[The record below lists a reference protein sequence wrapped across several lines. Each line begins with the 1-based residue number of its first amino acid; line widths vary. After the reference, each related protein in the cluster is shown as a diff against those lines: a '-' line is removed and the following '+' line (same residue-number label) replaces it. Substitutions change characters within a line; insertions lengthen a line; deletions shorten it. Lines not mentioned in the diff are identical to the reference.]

1 MTYEA
6 CGCVCHRG
14 LEGGRMWIYDREQ
27 TPMPAPGLRLL
38 PWTTESGKP
47 CYLSGDLDS
56 TVSCYAD
63 ELEEA
68 QLADGDRALKHFLFV
83 YGEHGD
89 DEKAGGA
96 PKELAVALSNVLRV
110 ADSRGARL
118 PGNSGGAGI
127 TCVPKL
133 RDKEDGPGPTDR

>member
-1 MTYEA
+1 
-6 CGCVCHRG
+6 
-14 LEGGRMWIYDREQ
+14 MWIYDREQ

-38 PWTTESGKP
+38 PWTTEFGKP

-68 QLADGDRALKHFLFV
+68 QLADGDRALKRFLFV
-83 YGEHGD
+83 YGD
-89 DEKAGGA
+89 DEKARA
-96 PKELAVALSNVLRV
+96 DDETTRAATETAAALSNVLRV

-118 PGNSGGAGI
+118 PDNSGEAEI
-127 TCVPKL
+127 TCVPKS
-133 RDKEDGPGPTDR
+133 RGQEDGPGPTDR

>member
-1 MTYEA
+1 
-6 CGCVCHRG
+6 
-14 LEGGRMWIYDREQ
+14 MWIYDREQ

-47 CYLSGDLDS
+47 CYLSGDPDS

-68 QLADGDRALKHFLFV
+68 QLADGDRALKRFLFV
-83 YGEHGD
+83 YG
-89 DEKAGGA
+89 DEGRKGA
-96 PKELAVALSNVLRV
+96 DEEKTRAATETAAALSNVLRV

-118 PGNSGGAGI
+118 PGDSGEAEI
-127 TCVPKL
+127 TCVPKP
-133 RDKEDGPGPTDR
+133 RSQEGHGQEDGPGPTGR